1 MTQAKR
7 PPVLLPILVALLA
20 CAPMVAGAQ
29 VVTLR
34 FAANVPVNSPWDI
47 GLRKLAAEW
56 STISGGRVRLTF
68 PQSIRNASEEDILQK
83 MHFSID
89 GAILT
94 ATGLATIYPD
104 SLVLSMPSV
113 IKNEQEFDAVLASFV
128 PLIRSKIADR
138 FELVTMNKAGWIRFF
153 SNQPIQ
159 KPADLRK
166 LRIAVGADQEKIAR
180 IFKSEGVRTV
190 NADLGSIVLLLNSNG
205 LDAFYTSPIFVATL
219 WSQFR
224 KTISDASAFRV
235 APFFGVVLF
244 SKESW
249 SRVPAELRPALIAAA
264 EKMGAQISMDTDR
277 LETEALDA
285 MKGDGLRVAPL
296 TQDDEKSWQSLY
308 AEERKS
314 LLPELFSKEV
324 LGELDKALGTVRKAP

>member
-1 MTQAKR
+1 MIRSPRSTVS
-7 PPVLLPILVALLA
+7 PLVLAMLLA
-20 CAPMVAGAQ
+20 CAPAIAGAQ

-34 FAANVPVNSPWDI
+34 FAANVPVNSPWDL

-56 STISGGRVRLTF
+56 STISGGRVKLTF
-68 PQSIRNASEEDILQK
+68 PQSIRNASEDDILQK

-113 IKNEQEFDAVLASFV
+113 IKNEKEFDAVLASFI
-128 PLIRSKIADR
+128 PLIRSRISDR

-166 LRIAVGADQEKIAR
+166 LRIAVGADQEKIAH

-190 NADLGSIVLLLNSNG
+190 NADMGSIVLLLNSNG

-224 KTISDASAFRV
+224 KTISDASSFHV

-244 SKESW
+244 SRESW
-249 SRVPAELRPALIAAA
+249 SRVPSDIKPALIAAA
-264 EKMGAQISMDTDR
+264 EKMGAQISADTDR
-277 LETEALDA
+277 LETEALA
-285 MKGDGLRVAPL
+285 SMTRDGLRVMPVSA
-296 TQDDEKSWQSLY
+296 DDEKDWQALY
-308 AEERKS
+308 AQERKD
-314 LLPELFSKEV
+314 LFPELFSREV
-324 LGELDKALGTVRKAP
+324 LNQLDKALGTARTTP

>member
-1 MTQAKR
+1 MTRTTRTIALITII
-7 PPVLLPILVALLA
+7 VASLALAPIAV
-20 CAPMVAGAQ
+20 GAQ

-34 FAANVPVNSPWDI
+34 FAANVPVNSPWDL

-56 STISGGRVRLTF
+56 STITGGRVRLTF

-113 IKNEQEFDAVLASFV
+113 IKNEKEFDAVLASFV

-159 KPADLRK
+159 RPADLRK

-224 KTISDASAFRV
+224 KTISDASSFRV

-244 SKESW
+244 SRESW
-249 SRVPAELRPALIAAA
+249 SRVPDDLKPALIAAA
-264 EKMGAQISMDTDR
+264 EKMGTQISMDTDR
-277 LETEALDA
+277 LETEALA
-285 MKGDGLRVAPL
+285 SMTRDGLRVAPL
-296 TQDDEKSWQSLY
+296 SPDDEKSWQILY
-308 AEERKS
+308 AEERKN
-314 LLPELFSKEV
+314 LLPELYSREV
-324 LGELDKALGTVRKAP
+324 LSQLDKALGTVRATP

>member
-1 MTQAKR
+1 MIPSRRSTVSLR
-7 PPVLLPILVALLA
+7 ISLILLA
-20 CAPMVAGAQ
+20 CAPVAVGAQ

-34 FAANVPVNSPWDI
+34 FAANVPANSPWDL

-56 STISGGRVRLTF
+56 SSISGGRVRLTF

-113 IKNEQEFDAVLASFV
+113 IKNEKEFDAVLAAFA
-128 PLIRSKIADR
+128 PLIRSRIADR

-159 KPADLRK
+159 KPADIRK
-166 LRIAVGADQEKIAR
+166 LRMAVGADQEKIAR

-190 NADLGSIVLLLNSNG
+190 NADMGSIVLLLNSNG

-224 KTISDASAFRV
+224 KTISDASSFHV
-235 APFFGVVLF
+235 APLFGVVVF
-244 SKESW
+244 SRESW
-249 SRVPAELRPALIAAA
+249 SRVPDDIKPALIAAA
-264 EKMGAQISMDTDR
+264 EKMGAQISADTDR
-277 LETEALDA
+277 LETEALDS
-285 MKGDGLRVAPL
+285 MTRDGLRVAPL
-296 TQDDEKSWQSLY
+296 SPDDEAAWQLLY
-308 AEERKS
+308 AQERKA
-314 LLPELFSKEV
+314 LLPELFSQEV
-324 LGELDKALGTVRKAP
+324 LNHLDTALGTVRTKP